1 MDIELRGQALPPETT
16 WFRDRAANRFLMG
29 RVFFSGSIFLWGNV
43 VFVFICLIEGGI
55 IAEAAFVAGICH
67 GKALRNIMI
76 CQKESLFR
84 DIFSYGI
91 AGLITEKMHDIR
103 TVKENMFG
111 NLVDRKIFADM
122 IVDIIHNIQY
132 HWMYRILRKIA
143 VFFMKDA
150 AVQTDQIF
158 NEFDLLIQSSGRIT
172 LLEGS
177 FQVSGNGVQVPGGGF
192 RETDQIRALPPGFLV
207 TVE

>member
-1 MDIELRGQALPPETT
+1 
-16 WFRDRAANRFLMG
+16 
-29 RVFFSGSIFLWGNV
+29 
-43 VFVFICLIEGGI
+43 
-55 IAEAAFVAGICH
+55 
-67 GKALRNIMI
+67 
-76 CQKESLFR
+76 
-84 DIFSYGI
+84 
-91 AGLITEKMHDIR
+91 
-103 TVKENMFG
+103 MFG

-177 FQVSGNGVQVPGGGF
+177 FQVSWQWCSDAG
-192 RETDQIRALPPGFLV
+192 RRLPENEYENDDAAGLPRNSRINYSFLFDKKQKKHPIYR
-207 TVE
+207 